1 MTSANAPSL
10 ADIIAAPKVLLH
22 DHLDGGLR
30 PKTVIELADQY
41 GHELPFATADEAS
54 EWFFCGGDDIGNLPL
69 YLEKFRHTIG
79 VMQHADALHRVA
91 RECAE
96 DLAAD
101 GVVYAE
107 IRFAPTAHLTAG
119 LTIDEVIETVV
130 AGLTAGSEGTKL
142 VCRVLAVALRHESD
156 SLEVAEAAV
165 RFRDRGVVGFDI
177 AGPEDGF
184 PPQRHLPAFQYLQ
197 RENFHFTIHAGE
209 AFGPRSIWKAL
220 QWCGAERLGH
230 GYRIIEDVQFDGDSA
245 FDEGSA
251 RLGSLAQYV
260 VDRRI
265 PLEVCPTS
273 NVHTEGAASIADH
286 PIGMLAALGFR
297 VTVNTDNRLMSRC
310 SMSSEFH
317 ALATHQGWTMDD
329 ITAASINAA
338 KSAFLTYDERNNL
351 IDHIIVST
359 PQK

>member
-1 MTSANAPSL
+1 MILANAPSL

-30 PKTVIELADQY
+30 PETVIELADRY
-41 GHELPFATADEAS
+41 GYELPFATADQAS

-79 VMQHADALHRVA
+79 VMQHADALHQVA
-91 RECAE
+91 KECA
-96 DLAAD
+96 
-101 GVVYAE
+101 
-107 IRFAPTAHLTAG
+107 
-119 LTIDEVIETVV
+119 
-130 AGLTAGSEGTKL
+130 
-142 VCRVLAVALRHESD
+142 
-156 SLEVAEAAV
+156 
-165 RFRDRGVVGFDI
+165 
-177 AGPEDGF
+177 EDGF
-184 PPQRHLPAFQYLQ
+184 PPQRHLEAFQYLQ

-209 AFGPRSIWKAL
+209 GFGPRSIWKAL

-230 GYRIIEDVQFDGDSA
+230 GYRIIEDIQFNDGD
-245 FDEGSA
+245 EA
-251 RLGSLAQYV
+251 RLGSLAQYM

-273 NVHTEGAASIADH
+273 NVHTEGAASSAEH

-317 ALATHQGWTMDD
+317 ALVTHQGWTMDD

-338 KSAFLTYDERNNL
+338 KSAFLSYDERNNL
-351 IDHIIVST
+351 IDHILTSSS
-359 PQK
+359 

>member
-1 MTSANAPSL
+1 MSSADVPSL
-10 ADIIAAPKVLLH
+10 EEIIAAPKVLLH

-30 PKTVIELADQY
+30 PQTVIELANQY
-41 GHELPFATADEAS
+41 GHALPFATAAEAD
-54 EWFFCGGDDIGNLPL
+54 EWFFCGGTDIGNLPK

-79 VMQHADALHRVA
+79 VMQHAEALHRVA
-91 RECAE
+91 SECAE

-142 VCRVLAVALRHESD
+142 VCRVLAVALRHETN
-156 SLEVAEAAV
+156 SLEVAQAAV
-165 RFRDRGVVGFDI
+165 RHRERGVVGFDI

-184 PPQRHLPAFQYLQ
+184 PPQRHLEAFQYLQ

-230 GYRIIEDVQFDGDSA
+230 GYRIIEDIHFEDGDSG
-245 FDEGSA
+245 DQPPV
-251 RLGSLAQYV
+251 LGSLAQYV
-260 VDRRI
+260 IDRRI
-265 PLEVCPTS
+265 PLEICPTS
-273 NVHTEGAASIADH
+273 NVHTEGAASIGEH

-317 ALATHQGWTMDD
+317 ALVTEQGWMMDD
-329 ITAASINAA
+329 IAAASINGA
-338 KSAFLTYDERNNL
+338 KSAFLSYDERNAL
-351 IDHIIVST
+351 IDHIFNS
-359 PQK
+359 